1 MKIEMAPVKETNES
15 DLDDDSVDESNRMP
29 NIQNDEHVSLLKEK
43 VVSTP
48 NKEFLT
54 FLNETVKE
62 DETDQLEQAD
72 NVEPGDEDG
81 FEMEFDDK
89 VDEKVKNSKEG

>member
-15 DLDDDSVDESNRMP
+15 DLDDDSVDESNQMP